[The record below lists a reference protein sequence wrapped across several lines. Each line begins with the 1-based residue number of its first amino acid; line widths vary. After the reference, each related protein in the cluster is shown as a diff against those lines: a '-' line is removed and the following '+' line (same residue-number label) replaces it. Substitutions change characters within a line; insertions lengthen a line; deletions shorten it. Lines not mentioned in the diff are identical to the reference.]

1 MTELWLARHGE
12 TEWTLSRQHTSVTD
26 IPLTDDGRRQAG
38 ALGSR
43 LGGESFDVVIS
54 SPALRARS
62 TAELAGF
69 AASLEVDEDFRE
81 WRYGEYEGVTT
92 AEIRQTRPDWEL
104 WRDGCPGGEQL
115 AEVVDRADALVARL
129 RERAPSRALLF
140 GHGHT
145 SRVLAARW
153 MGLDGALGR
162 HLVLGTATLSI
173 VAVEHSHPAI
183 VLWNDASHLS
193 AGGT

>member
-26 IPLTDDGRRQAG
+26 IPLTDNGRRQAE

-43 LGGESFDVVIS
+43 LASESFDVVLS
-54 SPALRARS
+54 SPAQRAS
-62 TAELAGF
+62 TTAELAGF
-69 AASLEVDEDFRE
+69 ADALELDEDFRE

-92 AEIRQTRPDWEL
+92 AEIRQTRPDWDL
-104 WRDGCPGGEQL
+104 CRDGCPGGEQL
-115 AEVVDRADALVARL
+115 ADVVERADALVARL
-129 RERAPSRALLF
+129 RERAPARALLF

-145 SRVLAARW
+145 SRVVAARW
-153 MGLDGALGR
+153 MGLDGLLSR

-173 VAVEHSHPAI
+173 VAMEHSNPAI
-183 VLWNDASHLS
+183 VLWNDGSHLG
-193 AGGT
+193 AR